1 VLLLAGLAIG
11 CGGRT
16 APPPAGN
23 PSAGVPPVHD
33 AKAVRLPM
41 PPSPPAK

>member
-1 VLLLAGLAIG
+1 MLVLAGLAIG
-11 CGGRT
+11 CGRT

-23 PSAGVPPVHD
+23 PLAGVPPVHD